1 MHMTKITIH
10 TCPYKGFR
18 HITVGADTSSYT
30 AKLLGKCWSIF
41 YKGQLIGATP
51 TVRRIEFIIAES
63 LKP

>member
-1 MHMTKITIH
+1 MTKITIH

-51 TVRRIEFIIAES
+51 KVRRIEFIIVES